1 MFSQTHWEIPG
12 SDSRS
17 LSVPFS
23 PVSAGVGSIEVP
35 IRDVHSN
42 EVYTLGGSGLC
53 GSIGRGA
60 STPVVVDLSPS
71 TFGID
76 LEGGGAIGRVYKSWH
91 MRDELRLEDLLGSW
105 ALVQGVGVSFGV
117 SAGVNVIV
125 FHRPGVVLLEM
136 MSGIFSIGTLA
147 LCCRA
152 VAFFCGTGFTTSAG
166 AGVSG
171 GRYAMRYVR

>member
-17 LSVPFS
+17 LSVAIAPL
-23 PVSAGVGSIEVP
+23 SAGVGSIEVP
-35 IRDVHSN
+35 IRDTRSN
-42 EVYTLGGSGLC
+42 ELYTLGGSGLC

-76 LEGGGAIGRVYKSWH
+76 LGGGAIGRVYKSWH
-91 MRDELRLEDLLGSW
+91 MRDELRLDDLLGSW

-136 MSGIFSIGTLA
+136 MSGIFSVGTLA

-152 VAFFCGTGFTTSAG
+152 VAFFHGAGLTTSVG

-171 GRYAMRYVR
+171 GRYAIRYLR